1 MRRIDFI
8 VLHTTA
14 TPLTTTVESIKS
26 HWRNVLGWKTVGYHF
41 IIEANGKV
49 HELQPLDKPT
59 NGVKGYNA
67 NSIHIATI
75 GGHKVDD
82 RTPKQKTEL
91 YFLIKVLQQ
100 KFPNAK
106 LLGHRDFPN
115 VAKSCPRYNAEEWF
129 TNYIP
134 YEN

>member
-8 VLHTTA
+8 VVHCTA
-14 TPLTTTVESIKS
+14 TPLTTTVESIQRYWK
-26 HWRNVLGWKTVGYHF
+26 NVLGWVNPGYHYM
-41 IIEANGKV
+41 IELNGKK
-49 HELQPLDKPT
+49 HQLQPLDKPT
-59 NGVKGYNA
+59 NGVRGWNA

-91 YFLIKVLQQ
+91 YFLIKALQY
-100 KFPNAK
+100 KYPNAK
-106 LLGHRDFPN
+106 LRGHRDFPN
-115 VAKSCPRYNAEEWF
+115 VAKACPRYNAVEWF
-129 TNYIP
+129 ENYIP